1 AVLERPP
8 AALMSGVQEAVRA
21 DLLTEEGDQLTFRH
35 DLLRNA
41 TRASMPRSLCK
52 AMERQS
58 AAAMLDMGAAPELV
72 ATQLA
77 RSAEPG
83 DQTAIAVLRQA
94 ARSAG
99 RSDPSTA
106 ADLSKRA
113 VELLSPDDA
122 VRESLVAETVLMLN
136 RAHRYAEAHELA
148 DTTLSTSPS
157 QEGEAEIRLRVASGN
172 EAPEQRIAEN
182 RRALELKTV
191 NDVTRARHMAWLAY
205 FETVN
210 GMHVNASTA
219 SQALAAA
226 TASGDLEARIV
237 SASALGMDDLQEGY
251 ALRATRRVDEI
262 DALTHTGEPTLGHI
276 IAAVHRVRLIVTLGC
291 LEEARAEVSACVERA
306 RRDRYAMALP
316 PWVILDGT
324 LHVAAGQLAAARAS
338 IDALPSREW
347 GNITE
352 NNMMR
357 MLVLSEV
364 AVRLD
369 DRKLLQQLLV
379 EAHTLTSSTSPLV
392 SCGAAYLIA
401 LASWHRG
408 DVDEAVRWFG
418 FQSTRVITPLWLN
431 VFDQLILMSRVASA
445 AGDAG
450 LRARVLQGI
459 EVLERER
466 PGTPLFGAIAMHSRG
481 ILERDPDALVQAA
494 NALRK
499 WRPLLY
505 AGAAEDAGGELARVG
520 RHPEAIE
527 QLNAAFDTFTRCE
540 AVADARRA
548 GRVLRKLGVERRI
561 VVRARSESGWDSLT
575 EAELRVVNAIA
586 EGATNREAATQL
598 RLSPHTVKAHL
609 RKAFAKLGINSR
621 SQLRAIDDVAA
632 VRDGG
637 TG

>member
-1 AVLERPP
+1 
-8 AALMSGVQEAVRA
+8 
-21 DLLTEEGDQLTFRH
+21 
-35 DLLRNA
+35 
-41 TRASMPRSLCK
+41 
-52 AMERQS
+52 
-58 AAAMLDMGAAPELV
+58 
-72 ATQLA
+72 
-77 RSAEPG
+77 
-83 DQTAIAVLRQA
+83 
-94 ARSAG
+94 
-99 RSDPSTA
+99 
-106 ADLSKRA
+106 
-113 VELLSPDDA
+113 
-122 VRESLVAETVLMLN
+122 
-136 RAHRYAEAHELA
+136 
-148 DTTLSTSPS
+148 
-157 QEGEAEIRLRVASGN
+157 
-172 EAPEQRIAEN
+172 
-182 RRALELKTV
+182 
-191 NDVTRARHMAWLAY
+191 
-205 FETVN
+205 
-210 GMHVNASTA
+210 
-219 SQALAAA
+219 
-226 TASGDLEARIV
+226 
-237 SASALGMDDLQEGY
+237 
-251 ALRATRRVDEI
+251 
-262 DALTHTGEPTLGHI
+262 
-276 IAAVHRVRLIVTLGC
+276 
-291 LEEARAEVSACVERA
+291 
-306 RRDRYAMALP
+306 
-316 PWVILDGT
+316 
-324 LHVAAGQLAAARAS
+324 
-338 IDALPSREW
+338 
-347 GNITE
+347 
-352 NNMMR
+352 
-357 MLVLSEV
+357 
-364 AVRLD
+364 
-369 DRKLLQQLLV
+369 
-379 EAHTLTSSTSPLV
+379 LV

-575 EAELRVVNAIA
+575 DAELRVVNAIA

-609 RKAFAKLGINSR
+609 RKAFAKLDINSR
-621 SQLRAIDDVAA
+621 SQLRAIDDLAA